1 MHHNHNNY
9 NHYIVMFFIMIISGL
24 LSTMNVWVDKTADI
38 RFSMN
43 DIYMTLLMTGWMFLF
58 MALYYKE
65 KIIFIIG
72 LFLVVMNIL
81 CIRTQFLVSENQYKL
96 GMIPHHSMAIHMSKK
111 LLEKNKNNNNIINP
125 FLENIINTQEKEI
138 LFMKK
143 TF

>member
-1 MHHNHNNY
+1 MHHNYNNY

-24 LSTMNVWVDKTADI
+24 LSTMNIWVDKAADI

-72 LFLVVMNIL
+72 LFLVVMIELRIIRNNEVDSLCNSLNCCSLIISVLYNISS
-81 CIRTQFLVSENQYKL
+81 Q
-96 GMIPHHSMAIHMSKK
+96 
-111 LLEKNKNNNNIINP
+111 
-125 FLENIINTQEKEI
+125 
-138 LFMKK
+138 
-143 TF
+143 